1 MIGDSRP
8 WDSATPEDQD
18 YSDYLMDRNVLF
30 EVLPISHPAYLLL
43 RKIFFTRPEC
53 RPSLA
58 AIRTEVLS
66 LDTFFLTN
74 EEAVGCGWVE
84 RMEKQM
90 RRKLRAREAAPSSSR
105 RSSKT
110 SSGSDCFKTRSLGSS
125 SVSRYSTGSS
135 TSAFD
140 SSSAESSDSPVTPPA
155 PVDKVVRTKG
165 KGKANPLVLL
175 SRVPTAH
182 GQTFQSQ
189 LPPHTLRGF
198 MRTTR

>member
-8 WDSATPEDQD
+8 GDSATPEDQV

-30 EVLPISHPAYLLL
+30 EMLPISHPAYLLL
-43 RKIFFTRPEC
+43 RKIFSTRPEC
-53 RPSLA
+53 RPSLS
-58 AIRTEVLS
+58 AIRTEVLA

-90 RRKLRAREAAPSSSR
+90 RRKLRARESAPSSSH

-140 SSSAESSDSPVTPPA
+140 SSSAKSSESPVTTQAPA
-155 PVDKVVRTKG
+155 TKVVRTMG
-165 KGKANPLVLL
+165 KGKASRLVLL

-189 LPPHTLRGF
+189 LPPLALKGF
-198 MRTTR
+198 MRMTR